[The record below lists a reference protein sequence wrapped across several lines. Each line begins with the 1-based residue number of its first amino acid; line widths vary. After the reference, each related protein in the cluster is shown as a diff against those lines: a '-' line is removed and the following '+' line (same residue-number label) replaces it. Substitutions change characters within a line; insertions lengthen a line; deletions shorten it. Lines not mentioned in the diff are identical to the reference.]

1 MGLEDAL
8 ARELRAWGASIVGFA
23 DLPSGARLGGFDKA
37 ISIAVRLSDWI
48 IDSIAKGP
56 TPLYYAHYNAVN
68 TLLDQL
74 ALRATGI
81 LQAEGYG
88 ALPIPASMREDEL
101 GLRGAYSHKMAAT
114 LAGLGWIG
122 KSALLVTYEFGP
134 RVRLATVLTDAPLKG
149 GRPVE
154 ESECG
159 DCESC
164 VKACPANAIRGALW
178 RAGKPR
184 EELLDAHKCEA
195 WIRANSPFGRLCG
208 ICISVCPVGRGV
220 RRGLNGAT
228 RAPGPGEA

>member
-1 MGLEDAL
+1 
-8 ARELRAWGASIVGFA
+8 
-23 DLPSGARLGGFDKA
+23 
-37 ISIAVRLSDWI
+37 
-48 IDSIAKGP
+48 
-56 TPLYYAHYNAVN
+56 
-68 TLLDQL
+68 L